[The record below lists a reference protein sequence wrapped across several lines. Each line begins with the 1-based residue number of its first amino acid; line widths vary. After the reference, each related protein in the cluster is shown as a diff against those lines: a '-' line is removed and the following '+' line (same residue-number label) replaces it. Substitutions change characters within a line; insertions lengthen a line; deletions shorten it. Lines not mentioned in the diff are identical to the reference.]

1 MSPQPVLPGM
11 QPLSS
16 RLCCRNAG
24 RERGRPSRRP
34 TARTDKAAFLLPPP
48 PAERAACSAVGSGEG
63 SKCQGVGL
71 GYHPTAH
78 GPRALCAGLPTQPQP
93 PGRQKPLSSPGTAKS
108 LTWEDTQ
115 PHRYRAPTNAA
126 QAAHR
131 HAAPLCSWGA
141 PASQCP
147 QAANCLPAP
156 SPQEGLLWGSTPA

>member
-1 MSPQPVLPGM
+1 MTLAFYHFSVPPVPLHCPPTEPLTCLVNTQGPPASPQPVLPGM

-34 TARTDKAAFLLPPP
+34 TARTDKAAFLLPPL

-71 GYHPTAH
+71 GYHPTAR
-78 GPRALCAGLPTQPQP
+78 GPRAPCAGLPTQPRP

-108 LTWEDTQ
+108 LTWEDAQ
-115 PHRYRAPTNAA
+115 PH
-126 QAAHR
+126 
-131 HAAPLCSWGA
+131 
-141 PASQCP
+141 
-147 QAANCLPAP
+147 
-156 SPQEGLLWGSTPA
+156 